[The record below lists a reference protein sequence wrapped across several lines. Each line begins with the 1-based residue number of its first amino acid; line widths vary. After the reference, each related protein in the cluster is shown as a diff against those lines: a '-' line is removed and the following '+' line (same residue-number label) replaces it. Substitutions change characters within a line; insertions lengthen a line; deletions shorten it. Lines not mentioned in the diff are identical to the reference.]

1 MTIRLGPL
9 LLAMLALVAIVVGLR
24 SVVDE
29 EYGDAGKRLSNNS
42 SSASMSIPTLQAERA
57 IQSSEMIAPELV
69 APVEDA
75 SFSSGIPPDIVT
87 RLTAETASADPQ
99 LRAKAISALAKA
111 PKSEAL
117 PVLRDVLTN
126 GEPSIDR
133 PLALQALRDLA
144 LDQGDDDGAIRSA
157 VREVIYHGDD
167 DAFALSAQGALEIIE
182 ESEMQ

>member
-9 LLAMLALVAIVVGLR
+9 LLAMLALVAIIVGLR
-24 SVVDE
+24 SIVDE
-29 EYGDAGKRLSNNS
+29 EYGDAGEHRSNVS
-42 SSASMSIPTLQAERA
+42 SSASMAIPTLQAERA
-57 IQSSEMIAPELV
+57 IQSPEMIAPKQV

-75 SFSSGIPPDIVT
+75 SFSPVIPPDTVT
-87 RLTAETASADPQ
+87 RLIAETASADPQ
-99 LRAKAISALAKA
+99 LRAKAISALANA

-117 PVLRDVLTN
+117 PVLRNVLTD

-144 LDQGDDDGAIRSA
+144 LYQGDDDGAIRSA

-167 DAFALSAQGALEIIE
+167 DAFASTAQGALEIIE

>member
-9 LLAMLALVAIVVGLR
+9 LLAMLALVAIVAGLQ

-29 EYGDAGKRLSNNS
+29 EFGDGDGRAPRVS
-42 SSASMSIPTLQAERA
+42 SSTPVEIPKLQAERA
-57 IQSSEMIAPELV
+57 ILSSDTVAPEQV
-69 APVEDA
+69 APVENA
-75 SFSSGIPPDIVT
+75 SFSPAIPQQVVA
-87 RLTAETASADPQ
+87 RLIAETASADAQ
-99 LRAKAISALAKA
+99 LRANAISELAKA

-117 PVLRDVLTN
+117 PVLRGVVIN

-144 LDQGDDDGAIRSA
+144 LYQGDDNGAIRSA

-167 DAFALSAQGALEIIE
+167 EEFAASAEEALEIIE
-182 ESEMQ
+182 ESEMR